1 MKDWKGTALLKHRA
15 GDRAELQKNHKHAR
29 IACGEGL
36 QNGQSARKVSC
47 QHSTLMYY
55 NEFNI

>member
-1 MKDWKGTALLKHRA
+1 MKDCKGTALQKHGA
-15 GDRAELQKNHKHAR
+15 GDRAELQKSHKHAR
-29 IACGEGL
+29 IACEKGL
-36 QNGQSARKVSC
+36 QNGHSARKVSC